1 MERGLLPEWF
11 IRMGI
16 RAICRARLREEKRDG
31 CESEALKLM
40 NFVERLK
47 EQPIAVLTE
56 KANEQHY
63 EVPGIFFEKILGRHL
78 KYSSGYWH
86 SDTRTLDEAEAA
98 MLQLTVE
105 RAELADG
112 MKILDLG
119 CGWGSLT
126 LSMAERY
133 PEARIVGVT
142 NSHSQREFIIQRAAD

>member
-1 MERGLLPEWF
+1 MKLGILLMERGLLPEWF
-11 IRMGI
+11 IRLGI

-40 NFVERLK
+40 NFVERLRA
-47 EQPIAVLTE
+47 QPLAVLTG

-78 KYSSGYWH
+78 KYSSGYWR

-119 CGWGSLT
+119 CAILSFLYNFKNKYCCFSLV
-126 LSMAERY
+126 S
-133 PEARIVGVT
+133 G
-142 NSHSQREFIIQRAAD
+142 FIRV